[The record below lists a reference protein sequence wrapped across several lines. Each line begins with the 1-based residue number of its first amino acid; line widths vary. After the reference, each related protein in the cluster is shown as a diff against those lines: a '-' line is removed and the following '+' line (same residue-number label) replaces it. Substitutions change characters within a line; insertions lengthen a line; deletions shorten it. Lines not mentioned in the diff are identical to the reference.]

1 MPVERFDVV
10 IVGGGHGGA
19 QAAIQ
24 LRRLGFGG
32 SIAIVSAEPDL
43 PYERPP
49 LSKEYLAGEKPFERM
64 LIRSDSF
71 WHERA
76 IELRLGRRVSEIWP
90 DRRSIAVEDGT
101 TLSYGALVWA
111 GGGVPYRLRCP
122 GADLPGVHAIRARAD
137 VDRLRADLREATR
150 IVIVGGGYIG
160 LEASAVLARMGKE
173 VTLLEVAERV
183 LSRVAGEPVSRFFE
197 AEHRAHGVRIATH
210 ARVEGIDSRAG
221 RAAGVRLAGGE
232 IVPAEIVIVAIGIAA
247 AAGPLLAAGAVGGDG
262 VDVDAFCRTSLPDIY
277 AIGDCATHA
286 NGFAGGARIR
296 LESVQN
302 AHDQA
307 TTAARAI
314 VGRPEPYSA
323 LPWFWSNQYDLRLQT
338 VGLSHGHD
346 DLIVRGDP
354 EKRSFSVVYLREGK
368 VVALDCVNSVRDYA
382 QGRILVL
389 QGAAPEARRIA
400 DPAIPLKELATAGGS
415 EADQGIDVDELRSRG
430 GETRQ

>member
-1 MPVERFDVV
+1 MERFDVI

-32 SIAIVSAEPDL
+32 SIAIVSAEPDP

-64 LIRSDSF
+64 LIRSETF
-71 WHERA
+71 WHERE

-90 DRRSIAVEDGT
+90 DRRSIVVEDGT

-111 GGGVPYRLRCP
+111 GGGLPYRLRCP
-122 GADLPGVHAIRARAD
+122 GADLPGVHAIRSRAD
-137 VDRLRADLREATR
+137 VDRLRADLRGATR
-150 IVIVGGGYIG
+150 IVIVGGGYLG
-160 LEASAVLARMGKE
+160 LEAAAVFARMDKD

-197 AEHRAHGVRIATH
+197 AEHRAHGVRIATR
-210 ARVEGIDSRAG
+210 AQVEAIDSRAG

-247 AAGPLLAAGAVGGDG
+247 AAEPLLAGGAVGGDG
-262 VDVDAFCRTSLPDIY
+262 VDVDACCRTSLPDIY
-277 AIGDCATHA
+277 AVGDCAAHA
-286 NGFAGGARIR
+286 NGFAGGGRIR

-307 TTAARAI
+307 ATAARAI
-314 VGRPEPYSA
+314 AGRPEPYCA
-323 LPWFWSNQYDLRLQT
+323 LPWFWSNQFDLRLQT

-346 DLIVRGDP
+346 DLVVRGDP
-354 EKRSFSVVYLREGK
+354 ERRSFSVIYLREGR
-368 VVALDCVNSVRDYA
+368 VVALDCLNSVRDYA
-382 QGRILVL
+382 QGRNLIL
-389 QGAAPEARRIA
+389 QGASPDLRRLA
-400 DPAIPLKELATAGGS
+400 DPAVPLKELAPAGGRG
-415 EADQGIDVDELRSRG
+415 AD
-430 GETRQ
+430 